1 MKSWAIAFAL
11 LGSGCMTSSYNS
23 ARLPSAEV
31 KTERAEF
38 YLYGLVGEKTVDLTS
53 LCPQGVANFRQQFEL
68 NDVFMQI
75 ITCGIYCPMTIE
87 VHCAGG
93 STYQVTP
100 QPMASRALVVPMT
113 GSPLR

>member
-1 MKSWAIAFAL
+1 MKTWVFALAL

-31 KTERAEF
+31 KSERAEF
-38 YLYGLVGEKTVDLTS
+38 YLYGLVGEKTVDLAA
-53 LCPQGVANFRQQFEL
+53 LCPGGVANFRQQFAL

-93 STYQVTP
+93 SSYQVMP
-100 QPMASRALVVPMT
+100 QPMASRARVVPMT